1 MIITHYK
8 YSLYFTTSFSLFQLF
23 DRLRK
28 EQPNVLNKVIPIY
41 GDITLEEL
49 GISESDQV
57 KYIFA
62 VSSITQLM
70 IVCIAISATSLQT
83 CFDSLSLCCHS

>member
-8 YSLYFTTSFSLFQLF
+8 YSLLFTTSFSRFQLF

-57 KYIFA
+57 KYISA

-70 IVCIAISATSLQT
+70 IV
-83 CFDSLSLCCHS
+83 

>member
-1 MIITHYK
+1 MTLNCY
-8 YSLYFTTSFSLFQLF
+8 LYLKFSKLF

-57 KYIFA
+57 FNNY
-62 VSSITQLM
+62 
-70 IVCIAISATSLQT
+70 
-83 CFDSLSLCCHS
+83 